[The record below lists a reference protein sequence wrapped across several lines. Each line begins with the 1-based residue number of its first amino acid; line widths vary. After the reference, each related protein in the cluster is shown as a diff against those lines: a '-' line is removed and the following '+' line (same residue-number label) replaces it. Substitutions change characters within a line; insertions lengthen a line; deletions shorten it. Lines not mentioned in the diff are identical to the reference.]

1 MRFYRFTDNGAGP
14 EESQWVCE
22 DCTSHT
28 SLEEED
34 YLDSAPASQVFDV
47 ECKICGLTAEECLE
61 E

>member
-1 MRFYRFTDNGAGP
+1 MRFYRFTNNAEGP

-22 DCTSHT
+22 DCTSDD

-34 YLDSAPASQVFDV
+34 CLDFGPASKMFWV
-47 ECKICGLTAEECLE
+47 ECEICGLTAEECLE